1 MSIYLKQNV
10 LQLNEII
17 KSNSMKNIRGNNLNI
32 SSEDEGKDS
41 MPQNIILKIGVSER
55 KKNTNK
61 KKMYNSV
68 PKYKELNQKTP
79 MKIDENLKY
88 NLKSEDNKIKIYNIN
103 PININQSISKKET
116 LNAFLS
122 KKNIEKKES
131 VIPASNKQ
139 QKKISKSVLITNISR
154 DSKNIRTE
162 LSNKEIITSSVRL
175 KEKET
180 LEDDLI
186 NPTPKKQKDR
196 VDQEIPLKQKSI
208 GNKKIRNSALDKT
221 KKSVNSANC
230 NIISTTD
237 RIDNISDIANNNYN
251 QINPNFKQRLNQIKE
266 EDIKNEEI
274 IQIVV
279 KERIFNTC
287 SICDFTGLTKILYV
301 ADCHTHYLCEQ
312 CAKNYYEYMID
323 NNHKI
328 FLCPYVKCRENFDIK
343 KLEPILSDV
352 YKNKINEIISDDSDL
367 IESSERQNS
376 DSNKTDVS
384 KMEGVNENLQTNESN
399 AKLKG
404 YNKKHVFDV
413 GITKNF
419 LDYNE
424 NKGLFCSN
432 CHEKT
437 LFTKTNTYFSRCLN
451 CSFKECKYCLK
462 EYTPGHMKT
471 KNENHCKVFFRR
483 NNSPYNFKKGIC
495 LKILTQLFYMIVMYY
510 FVYAGLFI
518 NLWIFFKKVTC
529 LNGRKK
535 SCVNIFKYSIVF
547 ILTFIIFSAFFPVI
561 YICFPYFPLIL
572 ALTDYY

>member
-1 MSIYLKQNV
+1 MSIHLKQND

-17 KSNSMKNIRGNNLNI
+17 KSNSMENIRDKHLNI
-32 SSEDEGKDS
+32 SSEDEGDDS
-41 MPQNIILKIGVSER
+41 ISQSTTLKMGVIDR

-68 PKYKELNQKTP
+68 PKYKVLKQKTD
-79 MKIDENLKY
+79 MKIDENPKY
-88 NLKSEDNKIKIYNIN
+88 NLKSEDNKIKIYKIN
-103 PININQSISKKET
+103 PINTNQSILKKET

-131 VIPASNKQ
+131 AIPASNKQ
-139 QKKISKSVLITNISR
+139 QKKISKSVLITNLSR
-154 DSKNIRTE
+154 EPKNIRTE
-162 LSNKEIITSSVRL
+162 LSNKEVITSSVRL
-175 KEKET
+175 NENET
-180 LEDDLI
+180 LEKDLI
-186 NPTPKKQKDR
+186 KPSPKRQKDR
-196 VDQEIPLKQKSI
+196 TDQEISLKQKSI
-208 GNKKIRNSALDKT
+208 GNIKIRNSFLDKI
-221 KKSVNSANC
+221 KKSINSTNC
-230 NIISTTD
+230 NAVSTTD
-237 RIDNISDIANNNYN
+237 RISNISDIVNNNYN
-251 QINPNFKQRLNQIKE
+251 QLNPYLKQTLNLIKE
-266 EDIKNEEI
+266 EDIKNEDI

-301 ADCHTHYLCEQ
+301 AECHTHYLCEQ

-323 NNHKI
+323 NGHKI
-328 FLCPYVKCRENFDIK
+328 FLCPFVKCKKNFDIK
-343 KLEPILSDV
+343 KLEPVLSDV
-352 YKNKINEIISDDSDL
+352 YKNIINKIMSDNLEL
-367 IESSERQNS
+367 IESSERQNT
-376 DSNKTDVS
+376 DYNKTDVS
-384 KMEGVNENLQTNESN
+384 KMDYVNENLQTNESN

-404 YNKKHVFDV
+404 YNQKHVFDI
-413 GITKNF
+413 GGTKNF

-424 NKGLFCSN
+424 NKGMFCSN

-437 LFTKTNTYFSRCLN
+437 LFTKTNTHFFRCLN

-462 EYTPGHMKT
+462 EYTPFHMKT

-495 LKILTQLFYMIVMYY
+495 FKILTQIFYMIVMYY

-535 SCVNIFKYSIVF
+535 SYANIFKYSIVF
-547 ILTFIIFSAFFPVI
+547 ILTFIFFSAFFPVI